1 MLLVKLHYNENS
13 IHNRILIS
21 NPPAVRR
28 TRCFTGIP
36 LAVQGGRP
44 SSRASSQRSV
54 GTIASGFS
62 RRPSSGGSRGVL
74 VPASRAGA
82 ARAAAI
88 LLISCH
94 LTTATAT
101 AVSEQ
106 TSTDDNSQPDPEQ
119 QQQQRTGK
127 LTASVDA
134 FLRIHLSLWY
144 YGIGQMTGFFP
155 DNAPRVMAYYVCISV
170 FNIFN

>member
-1 MLLVKLHYNENS
+1 MLLVKLHCNENS
-13 IHNRILIS
+13 THNSILIS
-21 NPPAVRR
+21 NPSVVR
-28 TRCFTGIP
+28 TRYFTGIP
-36 LAVQGGRP
+36 LAVHGGRP

-62 RRPSSGGSRGVL
+62 RRPSSGGSQGVL
-74 VPASRAGA
+74 VSASRAGA

-94 LTTATAT
+94 LTTATTT

-127 LTASVDA
+127 LPPSVVA
-134 FLRIHLSLWY
+134 FLRIHLSL
-144 YGIGQMTGFFP
+144 
-155 DNAPRVMAYYVCISV
+155 C
-170 FNIFN
+170 

>member
-1 MLLVKLHYNENS
+1 M
-13 IHNRILIS
+13 LIS
-21 NPPAVRR
+21 NPSVVR
-28 TRCFTGIP
+28 TRYFAGIP
-36 LAVQGGRP
+36 LAVHGGRP

-94 LTTATAT
+94 LTTATTT

-127 LTASVDA
+127 LPPTVDA
-134 FLRIHLSLWY
+134 FLRILFSLWY
-144 YGIGQMTGFFP
+144 CGIGQITGLFLNNEQRF
-155 DNAPRVMAYYVCISV
+155 MAYNFGCLYLTLST
-170 FNIFN
+170 NPMHNLTQ

>member
-1 MLLVKLHYNENS
+1 MFVPNLLNFSLTILQLVSNIACKITYKLQTV
-13 IHNRILIS
+13 LIFIFNLTFLS
-21 NPPAVRR
+21 
-28 TRCFTGIP
+28 TCSFTGIP
-36 LAVQGGRP
+36 LAVHGGRP

-94 LTTATAT
+94 LTTTTAT
-101 AVSEQ
+101 AASDQ
-106 TSTDDNSQPDPEQ
+106 TSTDDNSQPDQEQ
-119 QQQQRTGK
+119 QQQQQRIGK
-127 LTASVDA
+127 LSPCVVA
-134 FLRIHLSLWY
+134 FPFSKFLLSGNWL
-144 YGIGQMTGFFP
+144 
-155 DNAPRVMAYYVCISV
+155 
-170 FNIFN
+170 

>member
-1 MLLVKLHYNENS
+1 
-13 IHNRILIS
+13 
-21 NPPAVRR
+21 VR
-28 TRCFTGIP
+28 TCCFAGIP
-36 LAVQGGRP
+36 LAVHGGRP

-94 LTTATAT
+94 LTTTTGTAT
-101 AVSEQ
+101 SEQ
-106 TSTDDNSQPDPEQ
+106 TSTDDNSQPDQEQ

-127 LTASVDA
+127 LPPSVDA
-134 FLRIHLSLWY
+134 FPPVHQSVC
-144 YGIGQMTGFFP
+144 GIMKSGQWQDYFLTI
-155 DNAPRVMAYYVCISV
+155 APRFTACNVNMSVCSILNQFCV
-170 FNIFN
+170 HLIH